1 MGPELTDRQV
11 AEFRQQLKDRFY
23 ALRKEIRQEMLDSD
37 DQHFID
43 LAGRVH
49 DLEEESVAALLVD
62 LNLANIDR
70 HIQEIT
76 DIDKALIRIAEN
88 NYGVCIDCD
97 VAIETKRLNANLTA
111 KRCLRCQDKHEK
123 TFVQPGHA
131 SI

>member
-1 MGPELTDRQV
+1 MPSELTDNQV

-23 ALRKEIRQEMLDSD
+23 TLRKEIRQELLNSD
-37 DQHFID
+37 EQQFID

-49 DLEEESVAALLVD
+49 DLEEESVASLLVD

-76 DIDKALIRIAEN
+76 DIDQALIRIAEK

-97 VAIETKRLNANLTA
+97 EPIDVARLTAYPPA
-111 KRCLRCQDKHEK
+111 KRCLRCQEKHEQS
-123 TFVQPGHA
+123 FIQPGHA